1 MTTPISG
8 PHYHGQRSV
17 RGIMLQVMLALVP
30 ATLFALWQFC
40 WPALFLFLLTLIS
53 AVVTEALSLH
63 LAGKSQRAF
72 LFDGSGLLTAWLL
85 ALSLPPWAP
94 WWIGVVG
101 GAFAIVLGKQVF
113 GGIGQN
119 LFNPAMLARVALL
132 ISFPVEMT
140 RWAAP
145 QPLFSAGAPGF
156 VDSLRITFGASAN
169 YDGLTGATVLG
180 HSKTEL
186 TRGIG
191 LDASLPDVYSPLDY
205 LLGLSGGSFGE
216 TSAVLLLLGGLFL
229 LARRI
234 ITWQIPV
241 AMLATVALLA
251 GVMHLIDPLRYAD
264 PLLHLLAGGLMLGAF
279 FIATDPVT
287 SPSSGLGQLV
297 FGAGC
302 GALVYVIRTWG
313 GFPEGLAFAV
323 LIMNAATPLIDHY
336 LRPRVYGRNR
346 RGTPLTYAPEQL
358 GREKE

>member
-30 ATLFALWQFC
+30 ATLFALWQFG
-40 WPALFLFLLTLIS
+40 WPALFLFAITLIS
-53 AVVTEALSLH
+53 AVLTEALSLR
-63 LAGKSQRAF
+63 LAGKSQRVF
-72 LFDGSGLLTAWLL
+72 LLDGSGLLTAWLL

-101 GAFAIVLGKQVF
+101 GSFAIVLGKQVF

-132 ISFPVEMT
+132 ISFPVVMT
-140 RWAAP
+140 RWTAP
-145 QPLFSAGAPGF
+145 QPLFSSGAPGF
-156 VDSLRITFGASAN
+156 VDSLRITFGGGADLDS
-169 YDGLTGATVLG
+169 LTGATVLG

-191 LDASLPDVYSPLDY
+191 LDVSLHDVYTPLDY
-205 LLGLSGGSFGE
+205 LFGLSSGSLGE
-216 TSAVLLLLGGLFL
+216 TSALLLLLGGLFL

-251 GVMHLIDPLRYAD
+251 GVMHLVDPLRYAD
-264 PLLHLLAGGLMLGAF
+264 PLLHILAGGLMLGAF

-336 LRPRVYGRNR
+336 LRPRVYGRTR
-346 RGTPLTYAPEQL
+346 RGAPLTYTAEQL
-358 GREKE
+358 GHEKE

>member
-8 PHYHGQRSV
+8 PHYHGRRSV
-17 RGIMLQVMLALVP
+17 GGIMAQVMLALVP
-30 ATLFALWQFC
+30 ATAFALWQFG
-40 WPALFLFLLTLIS
+40 WPAVFLFLLTLGS
-53 AVVTEALSLH
+53 AVFTEALSLR
-63 LAGKSQRAF
+63 LAGKPLRPF
-72 LFDGSGLLTAWLL
+72 LLDGSGLLTAWLL

-132 ISFPVEMT
+132 ISFPVQMT
-140 RWAAP
+140 RWTVP
-145 QPLFSAGAPGF
+145 QPLFGAGAPGF
-156 VDSLRITFGASAN
+156 VDGLKITFLGGADIDTLS
-169 YDGLTGATVLG
+169 GATVLG

-186 TRGIG
+186 TRGVG
-191 LDASLPDVYSPLDY
+191 LDVSLSDVYAPLDH
-205 LLGLSGGSFGE
+205 LLGLSAGSLGE
-216 TSAVLLLLGGLFL
+216 TSALLLLLGGLFL

-234 ITWQIPV
+234 ITWQIPA
-241 AMLATVALLA
+241 AMLGTVALLA

-264 PLLHLLAGGLMLGAF
+264 PLLHVLAGGLMLGAF

-302 GALVYVIRTWG
+302 GALIYVIRTWG

-346 RGTPLTYAPEQL
+346 RGAPLTYAPEQL